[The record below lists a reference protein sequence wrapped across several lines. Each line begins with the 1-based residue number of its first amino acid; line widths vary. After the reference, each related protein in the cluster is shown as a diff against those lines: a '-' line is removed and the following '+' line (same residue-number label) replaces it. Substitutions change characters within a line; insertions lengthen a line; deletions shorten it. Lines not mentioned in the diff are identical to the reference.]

1 MNLHAPL
8 PGVPKPRPH
17 SHDHDLAI
25 PRGPLLAA
33 AALVVVTILG
43 VGAIRTSGVDVS
55 TRSQAAVVVQRA
67 LQFEDQADGGVK
79 VLEVLPGQAPVL
91 LQTVAAQAGIGSA
104 LQLLSQAA
112 QPVSRAPVGCHV
124 STGASAAV
132 LSMQSMMRVA
142 AMEFGMVQWASA
154 DVGRAAPQPLS
165 RWVLASLGLCSLCM

>member
-91 LQTVAAQAGIGSA
+91 LQTVDAGSGGFLRGTLRA
-104 LQLLSQAA
+104 LVRQ
-112 QPVSRAPVGCHV
+112 R
-124 STGASAAV
+124 
-132 LSMQSMMRVA
+132 RI
-142 AMEFGMVQWASA
+142 
-154 DVGRAAPQPLS
+154 
-165 RWVLASLGLCSLCM
+165 ASLGAEAAPFTLTAHADGRLTLDDPATRQRIDLESFGPTNAAVFAKLLALPRPQPAAR